1 MDVIMLKKEK
11 DDICAEVSA
20 LKRDI
25 EMARKT
31 YENQRLQLEA
41 EAGKTKLELEK
52 KVDALE
58 CLLED
63 SRKKVAELEKFSA
76 SKYQR
81 WKRKEHK
88 YQMFIGFQVNA
99 LQVCLPSFFWNYV
112 MLIMHSFTMSKLNC

>member
-1 MDVIMLKKEK
+1 MDIIKLKKEK
-11 DDICAEVSA
+11 DDIRVEVST

-31 YENQRLQLEA
+31 YEKQRLQLEA

-52 KVDALE
+52 KVEELE

-63 SRKKVAELEKFSA
+63 SRKKVAELEEFSA
-76 SKYQR
+76 DKYQR

-88 YQMFIGFQVNA
+88 YRSFIEFQVDA
-99 LQVCLPSFFWNYV
+99 LQVCLPLFY
-112 MLIMHSFTMSKLNC
+112 